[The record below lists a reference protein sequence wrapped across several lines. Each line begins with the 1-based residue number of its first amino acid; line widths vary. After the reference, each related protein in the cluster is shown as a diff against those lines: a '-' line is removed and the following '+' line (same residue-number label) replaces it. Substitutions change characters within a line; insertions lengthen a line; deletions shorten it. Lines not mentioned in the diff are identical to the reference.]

1 MDDVDKGEGRG
12 RGKFTE
18 KGVQAQQASD
28 LAALKDAVQGLADAT
43 GDLADRVSAL
53 EGPSE

>member
-1 MDDVDKGEGRG
+1 MGDTDKGEGRG

-18 KGVQAQQASD
+18 KGVQAQQAAD

-43 GDLADRVSAL
+43 ADLADRVSAL
-53 EGPSE
+53 EGPAE